1 MANCMK
7 YIQLPLATFLRLHP
21 EFLEMFPLRIFHDD
35 RYVVRLQPDSGRL
48 EVGFLSDNWV
58 IA

>member
-1 MANCMK
+1 MANRMN
-7 YIQLPLATFLRLHP
+7 YIQLPLATFLQLHP

-48 EVGFLSDNWV
+48 EVGFPSDNWV